1 MFLCVCFSVNRVIFN
16 GVFFLEEGSF
26 HGTCNCLFAVQG
38 SSLHCYITTILLPSV
53 GRDKNIYGCSSP
65 LYRVAPLKREK
76 RVMTAVI
83 MVGRTEVK
91 NFRFTQRGKI
101 LSRVNSHLVP
111 TGKRRFQLIGQRF
124 CVMATTNACDA
135 DTLLPPRKRLLAGFK
150 KQNSNGSSST
160 SYSDGSSSSAS
171 TDVQTHLDN
180 LLSSQ
185 LNDDNHGR
193 SPEEL
198 AQASKATAALAA
210 KIAKA
215 ARAAANEKAFIAS
228 KAVAAAKSALE
239 LFASFPAETAKE
251 RSPRKN
257 KQKKHVPVHVLYSK
271 GVADEDLARRLN
283 RAIDNSPRVLTG
295 HRNKKQKSVAST
307 MYDGHDVAGV
317 VDSDT
322 STDDEIDRT
331 RVNKKVLLCDDNA
344 LKEKTGEGSGSSLG
358 KRRGRV
364 KLKKLAL
371 SKCASK
377 DQENGIITKSP
388 LAGSSNPLAQQEGSN
403 GGVGQVRS

>member
-1 MFLCVCFSVNRVIFN
+1 
-16 GVFFLEEGSF
+16 
-26 HGTCNCLFAVQG
+26 
-38 SSLHCYITTILLPSV
+38 
-53 GRDKNIYGCSSP
+53 
-65 LYRVAPLKREK
+65 
-76 RVMTAVI
+76 
-83 MVGRTEVK
+83 
-91 NFRFTQRGKI
+91 
-101 LSRVNSHLVP
+101 
-111 TGKRRFQLIGQRF
+111 
-124 CVMATTNACDA
+124 MATTNACDA

-160 SYSDGSSSSAS
+160 SYSDGSSSSSAS

-185 LNDDNHGR
+185 INDDNGR

-377 DQENGIITKSP
+377 DQEKGIITKSP
-388 LAGSSNPLAQQEGSN
+388 LAGSVNPLAQQEGSN

>member
-38 SSLHCYITTILLPSV
+38 SSLHCYITTILLPGV
-53 GRDKNIYGCSSP
+53 GRDKNMDVP
-65 LYRVAPLKREK
+65 LYRVAPLKRKK

-124 CVMATTNACDA
+124 LC
-135 DTLLPPRKRLLAGFK
+135 
-150 KQNSNGSSST
+150 NG
-160 SYSDGSSSSAS
+160 DNKCLRCRHASAS
-171 TDVQTHLDN
+171 TEAVTRRIQETELQRILFHFIFRRLF
-180 LLSSQ
+180 LL
-185 LNDDNHGR
+185 LCFDR
-193 SPEEL
+193 P
-198 AQASKATAALAA
+198 QASKATAALAA

-251 RSPRKN
+251 
-257 KQKKHVPVHVLYSK
+257 
-271 GVADEDLARRLN
+271 RLN

-377 DQENGIITKSP
+377 DQEKGIITKSP
-388 LAGSSNPLAQQEGSN
+388 LAGSVNPLAQQEGSN

>member
-1 MFLCVCFSVNRVIFN
+1 
-16 GVFFLEEGSF
+16 
-26 HGTCNCLFAVQG
+26 
-38 SSLHCYITTILLPSV
+38 
-53 GRDKNIYGCSSP
+53 
-65 LYRVAPLKREK
+65 
-76 RVMTAVI
+76 MT
-83 MVGRTEVK
+83 
-91 NFRFTQRGKI
+91 
-101 LSRVNSHLVP
+101 
-111 TGKRRFQLIGQRF
+111 
-124 CVMATTNACDA
+124 TTNACDA

-160 SYSDGSSSSAS
+160 SYSDGSSSSSAAS

-180 LLSSQ
+180 LLTSQ

-198 AQASKATAALAA
+198 AQASQATAALAV

-271 GVADEDLARRLN
+271 DEDLARRLN

-295 HRNKKQKSVAST
+295 SRNKKQKSVAST

-344 LKEKTGEGSGSSLG
+344 LKEKTGEGSSSSSLG

-371 SKCASK
+371 SMCASK
-377 DQENGIITKSP
+377 DQEKGIITKSP
-388 LAGSSNPLAQQEGSN
+388 LAGSVNPLAQQEGSS

>member
-1 MFLCVCFSVNRVIFN
+1 
-16 GVFFLEEGSF
+16 
-26 HGTCNCLFAVQG
+26 
-38 SSLHCYITTILLPSV
+38 
-53 GRDKNIYGCSSP
+53 
-65 LYRVAPLKREK
+65 
-76 RVMTAVI
+76 
-83 MVGRTEVK
+83 
-91 NFRFTQRGKI
+91 
-101 LSRVNSHLVP
+101 
-111 TGKRRFQLIGQRF
+111 
-124 CVMATTNACDA
+124 MATNACDA

-185 LNDDNHGR
+185 LNDDNNHGR

-198 AQASKATAALAA
+198 AQTSKATAALAT

-239 LFASFPAETAKE
+239 LFASFPAETVKE

-271 GVADEDLARRLN
+271 GVADEELARRLN
-283 RAIDNSPRVLTG
+283 RAIDNSPRVLSG

-322 STDDEIDRT
+322 STDDEIDRI
-331 RVNKKVLLCDDNA
+331 RVNKKVLLCNDNA

-371 SKCASK
+371 SMCASK
-377 DQENGIITKSP
+377 DQENGIITKSKSP
-388 LAGSSNPLAQQEGSN
+388 LAGSVDPLAPHEGSS

>member
-251 RSPRKN
+251 R
-257 KQKKHVPVHVLYSK
+257 
-271 GVADEDLARRLN
+271 LN

>member
-1 MFLCVCFSVNRVIFN
+1 
-16 GVFFLEEGSF
+16 
-26 HGTCNCLFAVQG
+26 
-38 SSLHCYITTILLPSV
+38 
-53 GRDKNIYGCSSP
+53 
-65 LYRVAPLKREK
+65 
-76 RVMTAVI
+76 MT
-83 MVGRTEVK
+83 
-91 NFRFTQRGKI
+91 
-101 LSRVNSHLVP
+101 
-111 TGKRRFQLIGQRF
+111 
-124 CVMATTNACDA
+124 TTNACDA

-160 SYSDGSSSSAS
+160 SYSDGSSSSSAS

-180 LLSSQ
+180 LLTSQ

-198 AQASKATAALAA
+198 AQASKATAALAV

-239 LFASFPAETAKE
+239 LFASFPAKE

-271 GVADEDLARRLN
+271 GVADEDLVRRLN
-283 RAIDNSPRVLTG
+283 RAIDNSPRILTG
-295 HRNKKQKSVAST
+295 SRNKKQKSVAST

-322 STDDEIDRT
+322 STDDEIDGT
-331 RVNKKVLLCDDNA
+331 RVNKKVLLCDGNA
-344 LKEKTGEGSGSSLG
+344 LKEKTGEGSSSSLG
-358 KRRGRV
+358 KKRGRV

-371 SKCASK
+371 SMCASK
-377 DQENGIITKSP
+377 DQENGKSP
-388 LAGSSNPLAQQEGSN
+388 LAGSVNPLAQQEGSS

>member
-1 MFLCVCFSVNRVIFN
+1 WPRSRQ
-16 GVFFLEEGSF
+16 E
-26 HGTCNCLFAVQG
+26 
-38 SSLHCYITTILLPSV
+38 
-53 GRDKNIYGCSSP
+53 YGCSS
-65 LYRVAPLKREK
+65 VSCSSVKKEK
-76 RVMTAVI
+76 ESYD
-83 MVGRTEVK
+83 GRHYGWTDGSK
-91 NFRFTQRGKI
+91 NFRFTQRGKYVTSK
-101 LSRVNSHLVP
+101 SRVNSHLVP
-111 TGKRRFQLIGQRF
+111 TGKIRFQLIGQRF

-150 KQNSNGSSST
+150 KQSSNGSSST
-160 SYSDGSSSSAS
+160 SYSDGSSSTSA
-171 TDVQTHLDN
+171 DVQTYLDN

-239 LFASFPAETAKE
+239 LFASFPAETVKE
-251 RSPRKN
+251 
-257 KQKKHVPVHVLYSK
+257 
-271 GVADEDLARRLN
+271 RLN

-331 RVNKKVLLCDDNA
+331 RVNKKVLLCDDSA

-388 LAGSSNPLAQQEGSN
+388 LAGSVDPLAQHEGSN

>member
-1 MFLCVCFSVNRVIFN
+1 MDV
-16 GVFFLEEGSF
+16 
-26 HGTCNCLFAVQG
+26 
-38 SSLHCYITTILLPSV
+38 
-53 GRDKNIYGCSSP
+53 P
-65 LYRVAPLKREK
+65 LYRVAPLKRKK

-91 NFRFTQRGKI
+91 TSGLLNEVTSK
-101 LSRVNSHLVP
+101 SRVNSHLVP
-111 TGKRRFQLIGQRF
+111 TGKIRFQLIGQRF

-150 KQNSNGSSST
+150 KQSSNGSSST
-160 SYSDGSSSSAS
+160 SYSDGSSSISA
-171 TDVQTHLDN
+171 DVQTYLDN

-239 LFASFPAETAKE
+239 LFASFPAETVKE
-251 RSPRKN
+251 
-257 KQKKHVPVHVLYSK
+257 
-271 GVADEDLARRLN
+271 RLN

-331 RVNKKVLLCDDNA
+331 RVNKKVLLCDDSA

-388 LAGSSNPLAQQEGSN
+388 LAGSVDPLAQQEGSN

>member
-1 MFLCVCFSVNRVIFN
+1 WPRSRQ
-16 GVFFLEEGSF
+16 E
-26 HGTCNCLFAVQG
+26 
-38 SSLHCYITTILLPSV
+38 
-53 GRDKNIYGCSSP
+53 YGCSS
-65 LYRVAPLKREK
+65 VSCSSVKKEK
-76 RVMTAVI
+76 ESYD
-83 MVGRTEVK
+83 GRHYGWTDGSK
-91 NFRFTQRGKI
+91 NFRFTQRGKYVTSK
-101 LSRVNSHLVP
+101 SRVNSHLVP
-111 TGKRRFQLIGQRF
+111 TGKIRFQLIGQRF

-150 KQNSNGSSST
+150 KQSSNGSSST
-160 SYSDGSSSSAS
+160 SYSDGSSSISA
-171 TDVQTHLDN
+171 DVQTYLDN

-239 LFASFPAETAKE
+239 LFASFPAETVKE

-331 RVNKKVLLCDDNA
+331 RVNKKVLLCDDSA

-388 LAGSSNPLAQQEGSN
+388 LAGSVDPLAQQEGSN

>member
-1 MFLCVCFSVNRVIFN
+1 
-16 GVFFLEEGSF
+16 
-26 HGTCNCLFAVQG
+26 
-38 SSLHCYITTILLPSV
+38 
-53 GRDKNIYGCSSP
+53 
-65 LYRVAPLKREK
+65 
-76 RVMTAVI
+76 
-83 MVGRTEVK
+83 
-91 NFRFTQRGKI
+91 
-101 LSRVNSHLVP
+101 
-111 TGKRRFQLIGQRF
+111 
-124 CVMATTNACDA
+124 MATTNACDA

-150 KQNSNGSSST
+150 KQSSNGSSST
-160 SYSDGSSSSAS
+160 SYSDGSSSAS

-239 LFASFPAETAKE
+239 LFASFPAETVKE

-331 RVNKKVLLCDDNA
+331 RVNKKVLLCDDSG
-344 LKEKTGEGSGSSLG
+344 LKEKTGEGSRSSLG
-358 KRRGRV
+358 KIRGRV

-388 LAGSSNPLAQQEGSN
+388 LAGSVDPLAQQEGSN

>member
-1 MFLCVCFSVNRVIFN
+1 
-16 GVFFLEEGSF
+16 
-26 HGTCNCLFAVQG
+26 
-38 SSLHCYITTILLPSV
+38 
-53 GRDKNIYGCSSP
+53 
-65 LYRVAPLKREK
+65 
-76 RVMTAVI
+76 MT
-83 MVGRTEVK
+83 
-91 NFRFTQRGKI
+91 
-101 LSRVNSHLVP
+101 S
-111 TGKRRFQLIGQRF
+111 
-124 CVMATTNACDA
+124 TNACDA

-180 LLSSQ
+180 LLTSQ
-185 LNDDNHGR
+185 LNDDNGR

-251 RSPRKN
+251 RSPRKY

-295 HRNKKQKSVAST
+295 CRNKKQKSVAST

-322 STDDEIDRT
+322 STDDDVDRT

-344 LKEKTGEGSGSSLG
+344 LKEKTREGSSSLLG
-358 KRRGRV
+358 KRRGSV

-371 SKCASK
+371 SMCASK
-377 DQENGIITKSP
+377 GQANGIITKSP
-388 LAGSSNPLAQQEGSN
+388 LAGSVDSLAQQEGSS